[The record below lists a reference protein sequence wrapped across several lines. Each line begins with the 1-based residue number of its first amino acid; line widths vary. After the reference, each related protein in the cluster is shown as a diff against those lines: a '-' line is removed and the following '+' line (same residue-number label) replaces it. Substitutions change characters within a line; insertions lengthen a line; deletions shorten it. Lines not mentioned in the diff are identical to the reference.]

1 MKRNPN
7 VTDLR
12 KYLSPELFWRQV
24 ECKNLLAAS
33 DDPSGVEGDI
43 DDLTIVE
50 ETW

>member
-1 MKRNPN
+1 MKRKPSL
-7 VTDLR
+7 TDLG
-12 KYLSPELFWRQV
+12 KYLSPELSWRQF

-33 DDPSGVEGDI
+33 DDPSVVEGDI

>member
-1 MKRNPN
+1 MKRNPAIPN
-7 VTDLR
+7 LR
-12 KYLSPELFWRQV
+12 EYLSPELSWRQF

-33 DDPSGVEGDI
+33 DDQSVAQGDI

>member
-12 KYLSPELFWRQV
+12 RYLSPELSWRQV

>member
-12 KYLSPELFWRQV
+12 RYLSPELSWRQV

-33 DDPSGVEGDI
+33 DDPSGDI